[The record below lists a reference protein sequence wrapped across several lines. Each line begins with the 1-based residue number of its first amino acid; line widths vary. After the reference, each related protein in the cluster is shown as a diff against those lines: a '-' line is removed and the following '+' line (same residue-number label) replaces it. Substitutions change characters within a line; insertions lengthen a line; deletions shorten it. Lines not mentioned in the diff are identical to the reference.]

1 MAAAVPES
9 PAGGRAD
16 APADPP
22 PGVPLPDAESLP
34 FWRALSE
41 HRIVVQECSAC
52 GRRRAERMPGCPWCG
67 SPSSS
72 DVEASGT
79 GVVYSWVRVHRPLG
93 QDAAVAEL
101 PYTVAAVDLDGGGR
115 VFGRLEPAGAAA
127 TGLAVTARFVDH
139 DGWTELRF
147 GPR

>member
-1 MAAAVPES
+1 MGQATV
-9 PAGGRAD
+9 
-16 APADPP
+16 P
-22 PGVPLPDAESLP
+22 PGGGSAAPVPDAESLP
-34 FWRALSE
+34 FWQALAE
-41 HRIVVQECSAC
+41 HRVVVQECSAC

-67 SPSSS
+67 ATSAS
-72 DVEASGT
+72 DVETGGT

-93 QDAAVAEL
+93 EGAGVDDL